1 MQDQL
6 VCIDA
11 FALTPPVIRAFAVVE
26 LDGGDR
32 PSSDAIGIV
41 QLPLRQFNWDGG
53 KIVSLLEVK
62 DRVQKMLTEFVGS
75 VRIDSDGD
83 FGFTY
88 ESAVVYVRAFEWE
101 DSIVLRIFSQFLRDV
116 PLTPELYRWVATD
129 GQDFLFGNTA
139 LVEFENG
146 IGRLDFGTY
155 LLADY
160 LDTEE
165 LRTAVSAVA
174 VTADRLDDE
183 LMARFGGR
191 RFLDD

>member
-1 MQDQL
+1 
-6 VCIDA
+6 
-11 FALTPPVIRAFAVVE
+11 
-26 LDGGDR
+26 
-32 PSSDAIGIV
+32 
-41 QLPLRQFNWDGG
+41 
-53 KIVSLLEVK
+53 VSLLEVK